1 MPRPRR
7 SGRRPCDERAAGLDG
22 GPVVTR
28 ALYTIAPE
36 RQRTFRASVAAVRD
50 SRADDVILNAW
61 EALGIGRDVINRW
74 HTLELFEVAEER
86 MVLLPA
92 VERAAVEAALLGG
105 PA

>member
-1 MPRPRR
+1 M
-7 SGRRPCDERAAGLDG
+7 
-22 GPVVTR
+22 TR

-50 SRADDVILNAW
+50 DRADDVILDAW
-61 EALGIGRDVINRW
+61 KALGIGRDVIDTR
-74 HTLELFEVAEER
+74 HTTDIFAIAEER

-92 VERAAVEAALLGG
+92 GERAAVEAALLGG